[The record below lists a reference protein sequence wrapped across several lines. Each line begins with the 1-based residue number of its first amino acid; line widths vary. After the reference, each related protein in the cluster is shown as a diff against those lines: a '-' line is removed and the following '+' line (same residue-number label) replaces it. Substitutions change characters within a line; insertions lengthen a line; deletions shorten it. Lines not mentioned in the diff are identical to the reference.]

1 MRVCAFAHTLK
12 HVCGYAG
19 VTYPVGGVSPL
30 INEMRRV
37 AEARGKTVP
46 QVAINYVICKGVI
59 PIPGARDAKMA
70 VRLSSRSRSR
80 SRSLSVCL
88 SRLSGSL
95 KP

>member
-1 MRVCAFAHTLK
+1 
-12 HVCGYAG
+12 

-30 INEMRRV
+30 IDEMRRV

-70 VRLSSRSRSR
+70 VCL
-80 SRSLSVCL
+80 VCMCVCVCVMAVYL
-88 SRLSGSL
+88 AFL
-95 KP
+95 KALNCDPEP